1 MIGIFLLGLIGLGI
15 MVFVH
20 ELGHFVAA
28 KANGVV
34 VETFSLG
41 WGPRLVGFKRGGTM
55 YQISWFPIGGFCK
68 MKGEITPGIAGGGA
82 AGGGPVGGVAGDGA
96 AEASGR
102 SEAVGGSFNAAPAW
116 RRIIISAAGP
126 VFNLAF
132 AGIILTLIWWAG
144 FNVYSYENRI
154 VLASDFR
161 LEPATPV
168 APADAAGL
176 KTGDR
181 IVAIDGQ
188 PVENYQEIQES
199 VSVAPNKKM
208 IFAVTRDENGTA
220 RTLDLAVTPY
230 LDKNTGAGHIGIL
243 PWVDAVVGSVSPGS
257 AASIAGLRKGDRII
271 RANGTPVKNIWDLL
285 PVIASGGGKANI
297 DFERQGTVESVP
309 LVYERTSQ
317 PGTDFA
323 QKLLGIGFS
332 PRKYHSPRLGLPR
345 AFERG
350 VAETWNYMS
359 LTVKGFGLLFQGIN
373 LRNAVAGPLKI
384 TYYIGSAAAS
394 GFQMGLRVGLVSTFQ
409 LLAFLSVV
417 LFLMNLLPIPAM
429 DGGQIVLF
437 LVEIVR
443 GKAVPANLFW
453 RIQIIGFS
461 ILIALIAVVTLNDI
475 LSFPGR

>member
-41 WGPRLVGFKRGGTM
+41 WGPRLIGFKRGGTV

-68 MKGEITPGIAGGGA
+68 MKGEITPGVAGGSNP
-82 AGGGPVGGVAGDGA
+82 AGTTPAETTPAGTTHGETTAA
-96 AEASGR
+96 AEASR
-102 SEAVGGSFNAAPAW
+102 GSFNAAAPW

-126 VFNLAF
+126 VFNLIF
-132 AGIILTLIWWAG
+132 AGVILTLIWWAG

-154 VLASDFR
+154 VLATDYHLDSSSSQV
-161 LEPATPV
+161 LPAN
-168 APADAAGL
+168 AAGL
-176 KTGDR
+176 ETGDR
-181 IVAIDGQ
+181 ILAIDGE
-188 PVENYQEIQES
+188 PVENYQGIQEK
-199 VSVAPNKKM
+199 VSVAPNKKLL
-208 IFAVTRDENGTA
+208 FSVARQENGTT
-220 RTLDLAVTPY
+220 RGFDVAVTPF
-230 LDKNTGAGHIGIL
+230 LDKDSGAGHIGIL
-243 PWVDAVVGSVSPGS
+243 PWVDPVVDSVAKGS
-257 AASIAGLRKGDRII
+257 AALVAGIRTGDRIVAI
-271 RANGTPVKNIWDLL
+271 NGKPVANIWDML
-285 PVIASGGGKANI
+285 PAVSTSPGKVTI
-297 DFERQGTVESVP
+297 DIDRQGVVQSVP
-309 LVYERTSQ
+309 MVFERTSN

-323 QKLLGIGFS
+323 EKLLGIGFA
-332 PRKYHSPRLGLPR
+332 PLKYHSPRLRLAG
-345 AFERG
+345 AFEHG
-350 VAETWNYMS
+350 MAETANYAA

-373 LRNAVAGPLKI
+373 LRNAIAGPLKI

-394 GFQMGLRVGLVSTFQ
+394 GFQMGLRVGLVSSFQ

-429 DGGQIVLF
+429 DGGQIVIF

-453 RIQIIGFS
+453 RIRSSGS
-461 ILIALIAVVTLNDI
+461 PSSLGL
-475 LSFPGR
+475 